1 MSYLFNILELGLI
14 YSLLSL
20 GVYITYGILN
30 FPDLGVDGVICLGGA
45 ITACLINK
53 NINVFVAMIISVFF
67 GMIAGFVTGFLHV
80 KFKINDLICGIIT
93 TTCLYSINL
102 VIMNKKANLSLIGH
116 DAIFSLSGL
125 NFIPGKYKII
135 IIMLLICVIIKL
147 LINFIMDSVFGLF
160 LRCVGSN
167 EKLVCAFGGNAN
179 KFKIIGLMISN
190 GLVALCGSIIVQ
202 YQGFCDIGM
211 SIGALVLGLT
221 MVILAFAAFASIASN
236 VGITAALSLIS
247 FLAVMKLLIANA
259 EALKKMFGSLENAL
273 QYIADVAKSA
283 IRYVYNGFK
292 QAAEDMK
299 ENELLAKLMGGS
311 ALTIV
316 AGLT

>member
-80 KFKINDLICGIIT
+80 KFKIDDLICGIIT
-93 TTCLYSINL
+93 MTCLYSINL

-116 DAIFSLSGL
+116 NTIFSLFGL
-125 NFIPGKYKII
+125 NFISEKYKII

-147 LINFIMDSVFGLF
+147 LVNFIMDSVFGLF
-160 LRCVGSN
+160 LRCVGLN

-179 KFKIIGLMISN
+179 KLKIIGLMISN

-221 MVILAFAAFASIASN
+221 MVILGLNINRFLKMFELSVCVMLGAILYEIIICLALNFGLDTIWLKF
-236 VGITAALSLIS
+236 ITG
-247 FLAVMKLLIANA
+247 VLLILILV
-259 EALKKMFGSLENAL
+259 LKRGE
-273 QYIADVAKSA
+273 KS
-283 IRYVYNGFK
+283 
-292 QAAEDMK
+292 
-299 ENELLAKLMGGS
+299 
-311 ALTIV
+311 
-316 AGLT
+316 

>member
-1 MSYLFNILELGLI
+1 
-14 YSLLSL
+14 
-20 GVYITYGILN
+20 
-30 FPDLGVDGVICLGGA
+30 
-45 ITACLINK
+45 
-53 NINVFVAMIISVFF
+53 MIISVFF
-67 GMIAGFVTGFLHV
+67 GMIAGVVTGFLHV

-116 DAIFSLSGL
+116 DTIFSLSGL

-135 IIMLLICVIIKL
+135 IIMLFMCVIIKL
-147 LINFIMDSVFGLF
+147 LVNFIMDSVFGLF

-202 YQGFCDIGM
+202 YQGFCDIGI

-221 MVILAFAAFASIASN
+221 MVILGLNINRFLKMFELSVCVMLGAILYEFIICLALNFGLDTIWLKFIT
-236 VGITAALSLIS
+236 GI
-247 FLAVMKLLIANA
+247 LLILILI
-259 EALKKMFGSLENAL
+259 LKRGE
-273 QYIADVAKSA
+273 KS
-283 IRYVYNGFK
+283 
-292 QAAEDMK
+292 
-299 ENELLAKLMGGS
+299 
-311 ALTIV
+311 
-316 AGLT
+316 

>member
-116 DAIFSLSGL
+116 DTIFSLSGL

-221 MVILAFAAFASIASN
+221 MVILGLNINRFLKMFELSVCVMLGAILYEIIICLALNFGLDTIWLKF
-236 VGITAALSLIS
+236 ITG
-247 FLAVMKLLIANA
+247 VLLILILVLRRG
-259 EALKKMFGSLENAL
+259 E
-273 QYIADVAKSA
+273 KS
-283 IRYVYNGFK
+283 
-292 QAAEDMK
+292 
-299 ENELLAKLMGGS
+299 
-311 ALTIV
+311 
-316 AGLT
+316 

>member
-116 DAIFSLSGL
+116 DTIFSLSGL

-147 LINFIMDSVFGLF
+147 LVNFIMDSVFGLF

-179 KFKIIGLMISN
+179 KFKVIGLMISN

-221 MVILAFAAFASIASN
+221 MVILGLNINRFLKMFELSVCVMLGAILYEFIICLALNFGLDTIWLKFIT
-236 VGITAALSLIS
+236 GI
-247 FLAVMKLLIANA
+247 LLILILI
-259 EALKKMFGSLENAL
+259 LKRGE
-273 QYIADVAKSA
+273 KS
-283 IRYVYNGFK
+283 
-292 QAAEDMK
+292 
-299 ENELLAKLMGGS
+299 
-311 ALTIV
+311 
-316 AGLT
+316 

>member
-116 DAIFSLSGL
+116 DTIFSLSSL
-125 NFIPGKYKII
+125 NFISEKYRII

-147 LINFIMDSVFGLF
+147 LVNFIMDSVFGLF

-202 YQGFCDIGM
+202 YQGFCDIGI

-221 MVILAFAAFASIASN
+221 MVILGLNINRFLKMFELSVCVMLSAILYEFIICLALNFGLDTIWLKF
-236 VGITAALSLIS
+236 ITG
-247 FLAVMKLLIANA
+247 VLLILILV
-259 EALKKMFGSLENAL
+259 LKRGE
-273 QYIADVAKSA
+273 KS
-283 IRYVYNGFK
+283 
-292 QAAEDMK
+292 
-299 ENELLAKLMGGS
+299 
-311 ALTIV
+311 
-316 AGLT
+316 

>member
-116 DAIFSLSGL
+116 DTIFSLSGL

-135 IIMLLICVIIKL
+135 IIMLFMCVIIKL
-147 LINFIMDSVFGLF
+147 LVNFIMDSVFGLF

-221 MVILAFAAFASIASN
+221 MVILGLN
-236 VGITAALSLIS
+236 VNKFLKIFEVSVCVMLGAILYEFIICLALNFGLDTIWLKFITGI
-247 FLAVMKLLIANA
+247 LLILILI
-259 EALKKMFGSLENAL
+259 LKRGE
-273 QYIADVAKSA
+273 KS
-283 IRYVYNGFK
+283 
-292 QAAEDMK
+292 
-299 ENELLAKLMGGS
+299 
-311 ALTIV
+311 
-316 AGLT
+316 

>member
-116 DAIFSLSGL
+116 DAIFGLSGL
-125 NFIPGKYKII
+125 NFISGKYKII

-147 LINFIMDSVFGLF
+147 LVNFIMDSVFGLF

-179 KFKIIGLMISN
+179 KFKVIGLMISN

-202 YQGFCDIGM
+202 YQGFCDIGI

-221 MVILAFAAFASIASN
+221 MVILGLNINRFLKIFEVSVCVMLGAILYEIIICLALNFGLDTIWLKF
-236 VGITAALSLIS
+236 ITG
-247 FLAVMKLLIANA
+247 VLLILILV
-259 EALKKMFGSLENAL
+259 LKRGE
-273 QYIADVAKSA
+273 KS
-283 IRYVYNGFK
+283 
-292 QAAEDMK
+292 
-299 ENELLAKLMGGS
+299 
-311 ALTIV
+311 
-316 AGLT
+316 

>member
-116 DAIFSLSGL
+116 DTIFSLSSL
-125 NFIPGKYKII
+125 NFISEKYRII

-147 LINFIMDSVFGLF
+147 LVNFIMDSVFGLF

-190 GLVALCGSIIVQ
+190 GLVALCGSIIAQ
-202 YQGFCDIGM
+202 YQGFCDIGI

-221 MVILAFAAFASIASN
+221 MVILGLN
-236 VGITAALSLIS
+236 VN
-247 FLAVMKLLIANA
+247 KLLKIFEVSVCVMLGAILY
-259 EALKKMFGSLENAL
+259 EIIICLALNFGLDTIWLKFITGVLLIFILVLRRGE
-273 QYIADVAKSA
+273 KS
-283 IRYVYNGFK
+283 
-292 QAAEDMK
+292 
-299 ENELLAKLMGGS
+299 
-311 ALTIV
+311 
-316 AGLT
+316 

>member
-116 DAIFSLSGL
+116 DTIFSLSGL

-135 IIMLLICVIIKL
+135 IIMLFMCVIIKL
-147 LINFIMDSVFGLF
+147 LVNFIMDSVFGLF

-221 MVILAFAAFASIASN
+221 MVILGLNINRFLKMFELSVCVMLGAILYEFIICLALNFGLDTIWLKFIT
-236 VGITAALSLIS
+236 GI
-247 FLAVMKLLIANA
+247 LLILILI
-259 EALKKMFGSLENAL
+259 LKRGE
-273 QYIADVAKSA
+273 KS
-283 IRYVYNGFK
+283 
-292 QAAEDMK
+292 
-299 ENELLAKLMGGS
+299 
-311 ALTIV
+311 
-316 AGLT
+316 

>member
-116 DAIFSLSGL
+116 NTIFSLSGL
-125 NFIPGKYKII
+125 NFISEKYKII
-135 IIMLLICVIIKL
+135 VIMLLICVIIKL
-147 LINFIMDSVFGLF
+147 LVNFIMDSVFGLF
-160 LRCVGSN
+160 LRCVGLN

-179 KFKIIGLMISN
+179 KLKIIGLMISN

-221 MVILAFAAFASIASN
+221 MVILGLNINRFLKMFELSVCVMLGAILYEIIICLALNFGLDTIWLKF
-236 VGITAALSLIS
+236 ITG
-247 FLAVMKLLIANA
+247 VLLILILV
-259 EALKKMFGSLENAL
+259 LKRGE
-273 QYIADVAKSA
+273 KS
-283 IRYVYNGFK
+283 
-292 QAAEDMK
+292 
-299 ENELLAKLMGGS
+299 
-311 ALTIV
+311 
-316 AGLT
+316 

>member
-53 NINVFVAMIISVFF
+53 NINVFVAMIIAVFF

-116 DAIFSLSGL
+116 DTIFSLSGL

-135 IIMLLICVIIKL
+135 IIMLFMCVIIKL
-147 LINFIMDSVFGLF
+147 LVNFIMDSVFGLF

-179 KFKIIGLMISN
+179 KFKVIGLMISN

-202 YQGFCDIGM
+202 YQGFCDIGI

-221 MVILAFAAFASIASN
+221 MVILGLNINKFLKIFEVSVCVMLGAILYEVIICLALNFGLDTIWLKFIT
-236 VGITAALSLIS
+236 GI
-247 FLAVMKLLIANA
+247 LLILILV
-259 EALKKMFGSLENAL
+259 LKRGE
-273 QYIADVAKSA
+273 KS
-283 IRYVYNGFK
+283 
-292 QAAEDMK
+292 
-299 ENELLAKLMGGS
+299 
-311 ALTIV
+311 
-316 AGLT
+316 

>member
-53 NINVFVAMIISVFF
+53 NINVFVAMILSVFF

-116 DAIFSLSGL
+116 DTIFSLSSL
-125 NFIPGKYKII
+125 NFISEKYRII

-147 LINFIMDSVFGLF
+147 LVNFIMDSVFGLF

-179 KFKIIGLMISN
+179 KFKIIGLTISN

-202 YQGFCDIGM
+202 YQGFCDIGI

-221 MVILAFAAFASIASN
+221 MVILGLNINRFLKMFELSVCVMLGAILYEIIICLALNFGLDTIWLKF
-236 VGITAALSLIS
+236 ITG
-247 FLAVMKLLIANA
+247 VLLILILV
-259 EALKKMFGSLENAL
+259 LKRGE
-273 QYIADVAKSA
+273 KS
-283 IRYVYNGFK
+283 
-292 QAAEDMK
+292 
-299 ENELLAKLMGGS
+299 
-311 ALTIV
+311 
-316 AGLT
+316 

>member
-93 TTCLYSINL
+93 MTCLYSINL

-116 DAIFSLSGL
+116 NTIFSLFGL
-125 NFIPGKYKII
+125 NFISEKYKII

-147 LINFIMDSVFGLF
+147 LVNFIMDSVFGLF
-160 LRCVGSN
+160 LRCVGLN

-179 KFKIIGLMISN
+179 KLKIIGLMISN

-221 MVILAFAAFASIASN
+221 MVILGLNINRFLKMFELSVCVMLGAILYEIIICLALNFGLDTIWLKF
-236 VGITAALSLIS
+236 ITG
-247 FLAVMKLLIANA
+247 VLLILILV
-259 EALKKMFGSLENAL
+259 LKRGE
-273 QYIADVAKSA
+273 KS
-283 IRYVYNGFK
+283 
-292 QAAEDMK
+292 
-299 ENELLAKLMGGS
+299 
-311 ALTIV
+311 
-316 AGLT
+316 

>member
-221 MVILAFAAFASIASN
+221 MVILGLNINRFLKMFEVSVCVMLGAILYEFIICLALNFGLDTIWLKF
-236 VGITAALSLIS
+236 ITG
-247 FLAVMKLLIANA
+247 VLLILILV
-259 EALKKMFGSLENAL
+259 LKRGE
-273 QYIADVAKSA
+273 KS
-283 IRYVYNGFK
+283 
-292 QAAEDMK
+292 
-299 ENELLAKLMGGS
+299 
-311 ALTIV
+311 
-316 AGLT
+316 

>member
-30 FPDLGVDGVICLGGA
+30 FPDLGIDGVICLGGA

-135 IIMLLICVIIKL
+135 IIMLFMCVIIKL
-147 LINFIMDSVFGLF
+147 LVNFIMDSVFGLF

-202 YQGFCDIGM
+202 YQGFCDIGI

-221 MVILAFAAFASIASN
+221 MVILGLNINRFLKMFELSVCVMLGAILYEFIICLALNFGLDTIWLKFIT
-236 VGITAALSLIS
+236 GI
-247 FLAVMKLLIANA
+247 LLILILI
-259 EALKKMFGSLENAL
+259 LKRGE
-273 QYIADVAKSA
+273 KS
-283 IRYVYNGFK
+283 
-292 QAAEDMK
+292 
-299 ENELLAKLMGGS
+299 
-311 ALTIV
+311 
-316 AGLT
+316 

>member
-116 DAIFSLSGL
+116 DTIFSLSGL

-135 IIMLLICVIIKL
+135 IIMLFMCVIIKL
-147 LINFIMDSVFGLF
+147 LVNFIMDSVFGLF

-221 MVILAFAAFASIASN
+221 MVILGLNINRFLKMFELSVCVMLGAILYEFIICLALNFGLDTIWLKF
-236 VGITAALSLIS
+236 ITG
-247 FLAVMKLLIANA
+247 VLLILILV
-259 EALKKMFGSLENAL
+259 LKRGE
-273 QYIADVAKSA
+273 KS
-283 IRYVYNGFK
+283 
-292 QAAEDMK
+292 
-299 ENELLAKLMGGS
+299 
-311 ALTIV
+311 
-316 AGLT
+316 

>member
-53 NINVFVAMIISVFF
+53 NINVFVAMIISIFF

-116 DAIFSLSGL
+116 DTIFSLSGL
-125 NFIPGKYKII
+125 NFISEKYKII
-135 IIMLLICVIIKL
+135 IIMLFMCVIIKL
-147 LINFIMDSVFGLF
+147 LVNFIMDSVFGLF

-190 GLVALCGSIIVQ
+190 GLVALCGSIIIQ
-202 YQGFCDIGM
+202 YQGFCDIGI

-221 MVILAFAAFASIASN
+221 MVILGLN
-236 VGITAALSLIS
+236 VNKFLKIFEVSVCVMLGAILYEFIICLALNFGLDTIWLKFITGI
-247 FLAVMKLLIANA
+247 LLILILI
-259 EALKKMFGSLENAL
+259 LKRGE
-273 QYIADVAKSA
+273 KS
-283 IRYVYNGFK
+283 
-292 QAAEDMK
+292 
-299 ENELLAKLMGGS
+299 
-311 ALTIV
+311 
-316 AGLT
+316 

>member
-53 NINVFVAMIISVFF
+53 NINVFVAMIIAVFF

-116 DAIFSLSGL
+116 DTIFSLSGL
-125 NFIPGKYKII
+125 NFISEKYKII
-135 IIMLLICVIIKL
+135 VIMLLICVIIKL
-147 LINFIMDSVFGLF
+147 LVNFIMDSVFGLF
-160 LRCVGSN
+160 LRCVGLN

-179 KFKIIGLMISN
+179 KLKIIGLMISN

-221 MVILAFAAFASIASN
+221 MVILGLNINRFLKMFELSVCVMLGAILYEFIICLALNFGLDTIWLKF
-236 VGITAALSLIS
+236 ITG
-247 FLAVMKLLIANA
+247 VLLILILV
-259 EALKKMFGSLENAL
+259 LKRGE
-273 QYIADVAKSA
+273 KS
-283 IRYVYNGFK
+283 
-292 QAAEDMK
+292 
-299 ENELLAKLMGGS
+299 
-311 ALTIV
+311 
-316 AGLT
+316 

>member
-116 DAIFSLSGL
+116 DTIFSLSGL

-147 LINFIMDSVFGLF
+147 LVNFIMDSVFGLF

-179 KFKIIGLMISN
+179 KFKVIGLMISN

-202 YQGFCDIGM
+202 YQGFCDIGI

-221 MVILAFAAFASIASN
+221 MVILGLN
-236 VGITAALSLIS
+236 VNKFLNIFEVSVCVMLGAILYEIIICLALNFGLDTIWLKFITGI
-247 FLAVMKLLIANA
+247 LLILILI
-259 EALKKMFGSLENAL
+259 LKRGE
-273 QYIADVAKSA
+273 KS
-283 IRYVYNGFK
+283 
-292 QAAEDMK
+292 
-299 ENELLAKLMGGS
+299 
-311 ALTIV
+311 
-316 AGLT
+316 

>member
-1 MSYLFNILELGLI
+1 MSYLFNILELGLV

-45 ITACLINK
+45 ITACLINR

-116 DAIFSLSGL
+116 DTIFSLSSL
-125 NFIPGKYKII
+125 NFISGKYKII

-190 GLVALCGSIIVQ
+190 GLVALCGSIIIQ
-202 YQGFCDIGM
+202 YQGFCDIGI

-221 MVILAFAAFASIASN
+221 MVILGLN
-236 VGITAALSLIS
+236 VNKFLKIFEVSVCVMLGAILYEFIICLALNFGLDTIWLKFITGI
-247 FLAVMKLLIANA
+247 LLILILV
-259 EALKKMFGSLENAL
+259 LKRGE
-273 QYIADVAKSA
+273 KS
-283 IRYVYNGFK
+283 
-292 QAAEDMK
+292 
-299 ENELLAKLMGGS
+299 
-311 ALTIV
+311 
-316 AGLT
+316 

>member
-53 NINVFVAMIISVFF
+53 NINVFVAMILSVFF

-116 DAIFSLSGL
+116 DTIFSLSSL
-125 NFIPGKYKII
+125 NFISEKYRII

-147 LINFIMDSVFGLF
+147 LVNFIMDSVFGLF

-202 YQGFCDIGM
+202 YQGFCDIGI

-221 MVILAFAAFASIASN
+221 MVILGLNINRFLKMFELSVCVMLSAILYEFIICLALNFGLDTIWLKF
-236 VGITAALSLIS
+236 ITG
-247 FLAVMKLLIANA
+247 VLLILILV
-259 EALKKMFGSLENAL
+259 LKRGE
-273 QYIADVAKSA
+273 KS
-283 IRYVYNGFK
+283 
-292 QAAEDMK
+292 
-299 ENELLAKLMGGS
+299 
-311 ALTIV
+311 
-316 AGLT
+316 

>member
-116 DAIFSLSGL
+116 DTIFGLSGL

-202 YQGFCDIGM
+202 YQGFCDIGI

-221 MVILAFAAFASIASN
+221 MVILGLNINRFLKMFELSVCVMLGAILYEFIICLALNFGLDTIWLKFIT
-236 VGITAALSLIS
+236 GI
-247 FLAVMKLLIANA
+247 LLILILI
-259 EALKKMFGSLENAL
+259 LKRGE
-273 QYIADVAKSA
+273 KS
-283 IRYVYNGFK
+283 
-292 QAAEDMK
+292 
-299 ENELLAKLMGGS
+299 
-311 ALTIV
+311 
-316 AGLT
+316 

>member
-1 MSYLFNILELGLI
+1 MSYLSNILELGLI

-116 DAIFSLSGL
+116 DTIFSLSGL
-125 NFIPGKYKII
+125 NFISEKYKRIV
-135 IIMLLICVIIKL
+135 IMLLICVIIKL
-147 LINFIMDSVFGLF
+147 LVNFIMDSVFGLF

-179 KFKIIGLMISN
+179 KLKIIGLMISN

-221 MVILAFAAFASIASN
+221 MVILGLNINRFLKMFELSVCVMLGAILYEFIICLALNFGLDTIWLKF
-236 VGITAALSLIS
+236 ITG
-247 FLAVMKLLIANA
+247 VLLILILV
-259 EALKKMFGSLENAL
+259 LKRGE
-273 QYIADVAKSA
+273 KS
-283 IRYVYNGFK
+283 
-292 QAAEDMK
+292 
-299 ENELLAKLMGGS
+299 
-311 ALTIV
+311 
-316 AGLT
+316 

>member
-53 NINVFVAMIISVFF
+53 NINVFVAMILSVFF

-116 DAIFSLSGL
+116 DTIFSLSSL
-125 NFIPGKYKII
+125 NFISEKYRII

-147 LINFIMDSVFGLF
+147 LVNFIMDSVFGLF

-221 MVILAFAAFASIASN
+221 MVILGLN
-236 VGITAALSLIS
+236 VNKFLKMFELSVCVMLSAILYEFIICLALNFGLDTIWLKFITG
-247 FLAVMKLLIANA
+247 VLLILILV
-259 EALKKMFGSLENAL
+259 LKRGE
-273 QYIADVAKSA
+273 KS
-283 IRYVYNGFK
+283 
-292 QAAEDMK
+292 
-299 ENELLAKLMGGS
+299 
-311 ALTIV
+311 
-316 AGLT
+316 

>member
-53 NINVFVAMIISVFF
+53 NINVFVAMIIAVFF

-116 DAIFSLSGL
+116 DTIFSLSGL
-125 NFIPGKYKII
+125 NFISEKYKII
-135 IIMLLICVIIKL
+135 VIMLLICVIIKL
-147 LINFIMDSVFGLF
+147 LVNFIMDSVFGLF
-160 LRCVGSN
+160 LRCVGLN

-221 MVILAFAAFASIASN
+221 MVILGLNINRFLKMFELSVCVMLGAILYEFIICLALNFGLDTIWLKF
-236 VGITAALSLIS
+236 ITG
-247 FLAVMKLLIANA
+247 VLLILILV
-259 EALKKMFGSLENAL
+259 LKRGE
-273 QYIADVAKSA
+273 KS
-283 IRYVYNGFK
+283 
-292 QAAEDMK
+292 
-299 ENELLAKLMGGS
+299 
-311 ALTIV
+311 
-316 AGLT
+316 

>member
-1 MSYLFNILELGLI
+1 MSYLSNILELGLI

-116 DAIFSLSGL
+116 DTIFSLSGL
-125 NFIPGKYKII
+125 NFISEKYKII
-135 IIMLLICVIIKL
+135 IIMLFMCVIIKL
-147 LINFIMDSVFGLF
+147 LVNFIMDSVFGLF

-221 MVILAFAAFASIASN
+221 MVILGLNINRFLKMFEVSVCVMLGAILYEFIICLALNFGLDTIWLKFIT
-236 VGITAALSLIS
+236 GI
-247 FLAVMKLLIANA
+247 LLILILI
-259 EALKKMFGSLENAL
+259 LKRGE
-273 QYIADVAKSA
+273 KS
-283 IRYVYNGFK
+283 
-292 QAAEDMK
+292 
-299 ENELLAKLMGGS
+299 
-311 ALTIV
+311 
-316 AGLT
+316 

>member
-116 DAIFSLSGL
+116 DTIFSLSGL

-221 MVILAFAAFASIASN
+221 MVILGLNINRFLKMFELSVCVMLGAILYEFIICLALNFGLDTIWLKFIT
-236 VGITAALSLIS
+236 GI
-247 FLAVMKLLIANA
+247 LLILILI
-259 EALKKMFGSLENAL
+259 LKRGE
-273 QYIADVAKSA
+273 KS
-283 IRYVYNGFK
+283 
-292 QAAEDMK
+292 
-299 ENELLAKLMGGS
+299 
-311 ALTIV
+311 
-316 AGLT
+316 

>member
-45 ITACLINK
+45 ITAYLINK

-93 TTCLYSINL
+93 MTCLYSINL

-116 DAIFSLSGL
+116 NTIFSLSGL
-125 NFIPGKYKII
+125 NFISEKYKII
-135 IIMLLICVIIKL
+135 VIMLLICVIIKL
-147 LINFIMDSVFGLF
+147 LVNFIMDSVFGLF
-160 LRCVGSN
+160 LRCVGLN

-179 KFKIIGLMISN
+179 KLKIIGLMISN

-221 MVILAFAAFASIASN
+221 MVILGLNINRFLKMFELSVCVMLGAILYEFIICLALNFGLDTIWLKF
-236 VGITAALSLIS
+236 ITG
-247 FLAVMKLLIANA
+247 VLLILILV
-259 EALKKMFGSLENAL
+259 LKRGE
-273 QYIADVAKSA
+273 KS
-283 IRYVYNGFK
+283 
-292 QAAEDMK
+292 
-299 ENELLAKLMGGS
+299 
-311 ALTIV
+311 
-316 AGLT
+316 

>member
-116 DAIFSLSGL
+116 DTIFSLSGL

-135 IIMLLICVIIKL
+135 IIMLFMCVIMKL
-147 LINFIMDSVFGLF
+147 LVNFIMDSVFGLF

-179 KFKIIGLMISN
+179 KFKVIGLMISN

-221 MVILAFAAFASIASN
+221 MVILGLNINRFLKMFELSVCVMLGAILYEFIICLALNFGLDTIWLKFIT
-236 VGITAALSLIS
+236 GI
-247 FLAVMKLLIANA
+247 LLILILI
-259 EALKKMFGSLENAL
+259 LKRGE
-273 QYIADVAKSA
+273 KS
-283 IRYVYNGFK
+283 
-292 QAAEDMK
+292 
-299 ENELLAKLMGGS
+299 
-311 ALTIV
+311 
-316 AGLT
+316 

>member
-53 NINVFVAMIISVFF
+53 NINVFVAMILSVFF

-116 DAIFSLSGL
+116 DTIFSLSSL
-125 NFIPGKYKII
+125 NFISEKYRII

-147 LINFIMDSVFGLF
+147 LVNFIMDSVFGLF

-221 MVILAFAAFASIASN
+221 MVILGLNINRFLKMFELSVCVMLSAILYEFIICLALNFGLDTIWLKF
-236 VGITAALSLIS
+236 ITG
-247 FLAVMKLLIANA
+247 VLLILILV
-259 EALKKMFGSLENAL
+259 LKRGE
-273 QYIADVAKSA
+273 KS
-283 IRYVYNGFK
+283 
-292 QAAEDMK
+292 
-299 ENELLAKLMGGS
+299 
-311 ALTIV
+311 
-316 AGLT
+316 

>member
-1 MSYLFNILELGLI
+1 MSYLSNILELGLI

-116 DAIFSLSGL
+116 DTIFSLSGL
-125 NFIPGKYKII
+125 NFISEKYKII
-135 IIMLLICVIIKL
+135 IIMLFMCVIIKL
-147 LINFIMDSVFGLF
+147 LVNFIMDSVFGLF

-179 KFKIIGLMISN
+179 KLKIIGLMISN

-221 MVILAFAAFASIASN
+221 MVILGLNINRFLKMFELSVCVMLGAILYEFIICLALNFGLDTIWLKF
-236 VGITAALSLIS
+236 ITG
-247 FLAVMKLLIANA
+247 VLLILILV
-259 EALKKMFGSLENAL
+259 LKRGE
-273 QYIADVAKSA
+273 KS
-283 IRYVYNGFK
+283 
-292 QAAEDMK
+292 
-299 ENELLAKLMGGS
+299 
-311 ALTIV
+311 
-316 AGLT
+316 

>member
-53 NINVFVAMIISVFF
+53 NINVFVAMILSVFF

-116 DAIFSLSGL
+116 DTIFSLSSL
-125 NFIPGKYKII
+125 NFISEKYRII

-147 LINFIMDSVFGLF
+147 LVNFIMDSVFGLF

-202 YQGFCDIGM
+202 YQGFCDIGI

-221 MVILAFAAFASIASN
+221 MVILGLNINRFLKMFELSVCVMLSAILYEFIICLALNFGLDTIWLKFIT
-236 VGITAALSLIS
+236 GI
-247 FLAVMKLLIANA
+247 LLILILI
-259 EALKKMFGSLENAL
+259 LKRGE
-273 QYIADVAKSA
+273 KS
-283 IRYVYNGFK
+283 
-292 QAAEDMK
+292 
-299 ENELLAKLMGGS
+299 
-311 ALTIV
+311 
-316 AGLT
+316 

>member
-53 NINVFVAMIISVFF
+53 NINVFVAMIIAVFF

-116 DAIFSLSGL
+116 DTIFSLSGL
-125 NFIPGKYKII
+125 NFISEKYKII
-135 IIMLLICVIIKL
+135 VIMLLICIIIKL
-147 LINFIMDSVFGLF
+147 LVNFIMDSVFGLF
-160 LRCVGSN
+160 LRCVGLN

-179 KFKIIGLMISN
+179 KLKIIGLMISN

-221 MVILAFAAFASIASN
+221 MVILGLNINRFLKMFELSVCVMLGAILYEFIICLALNFGLDTIWLKF
-236 VGITAALSLIS
+236 ITG
-247 FLAVMKLLIANA
+247 VLLILILV
-259 EALKKMFGSLENAL
+259 LKRGE
-273 QYIADVAKSA
+273 KS
-283 IRYVYNGFK
+283 
-292 QAAEDMK
+292 
-299 ENELLAKLMGGS
+299 
-311 ALTIV
+311 
-316 AGLT
+316 

>member
-135 IIMLLICVIIKL
+135 IIMLFMCVIIKL
-147 LINFIMDSVFGLF
+147 LVNFIMDSVFGLF

-179 KFKIIGLMISN
+179 KFKVIGLMISN

-221 MVILAFAAFASIASN
+221 MVILGLNINRFLKMFELSVCVMLGAILYEFIICLALNFGLDTIWLKFIT
-236 VGITAALSLIS
+236 GI
-247 FLAVMKLLIANA
+247 LLILILI
-259 EALKKMFGSLENAL
+259 LKRGE
-273 QYIADVAKSA
+273 KS
-283 IRYVYNGFK
+283 
-292 QAAEDMK
+292 
-299 ENELLAKLMGGS
+299 
-311 ALTIV
+311 
-316 AGLT
+316 

>member
-30 FPDLGVDGVICLGGA
+30 FPDLGVDGVICLGGS

-53 NINVFVAMIISVFF
+53 NINVFVAMILSVFF

-102 VIMNKKANLSLIGH
+102 VIMNKKANLSLIGR
-116 DAIFSLSGL
+116 DTIFSLSSL
-125 NFIPGKYKII
+125 NFISEKYRII

-147 LINFIMDSVFGLF
+147 LVNFIMDSVFGLF

-167 EKLVCAFGGNAN
+167 EKLVCAFGGNSN

-202 YQGFCDIGM
+202 YQGFCDIGI

-221 MVILAFAAFASIASN
+221 MVILGLNVNKFLNIFEVSICVMLGAILYEIIICLALN
-236 VGITAALSLIS
+236 FGLDTIWLKFITG
-247 FLAVMKLLIANA
+247 VLLIFILVLRRG
-259 EALKKMFGSLENAL
+259 E
-273 QYIADVAKSA
+273 KS
-283 IRYVYNGFK
+283 
-292 QAAEDMK
+292 
-299 ENELLAKLMGGS
+299 
-311 ALTIV
+311 
-316 AGLT
+316 